1 MKTAPSEGLF
11 MKGCLHRN
19 NNYMVMEFSHHIFS
33 NHPEC
38 SVQVSSFTPPSGER
52 TEHHMIFQFSRQHDN
67 PGADTGTDCIAVLH
81 SCMQEW
87 LSSDPYRDS
96 ERVFAR
102 YFLKDASVQRSRIHT
117 REVFPPACAIS
128 CIEQPPANKTGLA
141 VWVYL
146 KDKGHTSDRYIHY
159 WTTEKFCLAGNVTQQ
174 TRKLLMDYQQWLH
187 IKGCNMKDHCLR
199 TWFFIKDIDANYSAF
214 AKSRTEYFEEIG
226 MDKDTHY
233 IASTGIEGSNGA
245 PASYV
250 TMDAYAVSGLEP
262 DRITYLRGLT
272 HLSPTNIYGVTF
284 ERGVALRFDD
294 RTQILIS
301 GTASIDQWGNV
312 MHLDDIKSQTLRMW
326 KNVEVLLHEAGSG
339 YEDVAQI
346 IVYLRR
352 QEDYELVDDLFRSRF
367 PSIPTLIVM
376 GRVCRPTWLIEM
388 ECIAITHA

>member
-1 MKTAPSEGLF
+1 
-11 MKGCLHRN
+11 
-19 NNYMVMEFSHHIFS
+19 MEYLYHNFS

-38 SVQVSSFTPPSGER
+38 SVQVSSFTPSPGENS
-52 TEHHMIFQFSRQHDN
+52 EHHMIFQFSGQGDN
-67 PGADTGTDCIAVLH
+67 EPEATDAGIECIAVLH

-87 LSSDPYRDS
+87 LTRDSYRDS

-102 YFLKDASVQRSRIHT
+102 YFLKDAAVQRSRIHT
-117 REVFPPACAIS
+117 RELFPLTCAVS
-128 CIEQPPANKTGLA
+128 FIEQPPANNTELA

-146 KDKGHTSDRYIHY
+146 RDKGSVLEKYRHL

-187 IKGCNMKDHCLR
+187 AKGCNMKDHCMR
-199 TWFFIKDIDANYSAF
+199 TWFFIKDIDTNYAAF
-214 AKSRTEYFEEIG
+214 AKSRTQYFAETG

-245 PASYV
+245 LASYV
-250 TMDAYAVSGLEP
+250 TMDAYAVSGLEA

-294 RTQILIS
+294 RTQVLIS

-312 MHLDDIKSQTLRMW
+312 MHLDDITSQTLRMW
-326 KNVEVLLHEAGSG
+326 ENVEVLLHEAGSNF
-339 YEDVAQI
+339 EDVAQI

-352 QEDYELVDDLFRSRF
+352 QEDYELVHDLFRSRF
-367 PSIPTLIVM
+367 PSIPTIIVM

-388 ECIAITHA
+388 ECIATAQPR